1 MQDFFIKGI
10 DFSLSLWYNMYVNKR
25 NEVLIMKYFIY
36 DKIEKKD
43 KEITLHNLT
52 ELIWK
57 FSWSGN
63 EVVQIYKATETEM
76 YFIVKKV

>member
-1 MQDFFIKGI
+1 
-10 DFSLSLWYNMYVNKR
+10 
-25 NEVLIMKYFIY
+25 MKYFIY
-36 DKIEKKD
+36 DKIAKKD
-43 KEITLHNLT
+43 KEITLQELS

-57 FSWSGN
+57 FSWSNN

>member
-1 MQDFFIKGI
+1 VQDFFAKGV
-10 DFSLSLWYNMYVNKR
+10 DFSLSLWYNISVKER
-25 NEVLIMKYFIY
+25 NEVSTMRYFIY

-57 FSWSGN
+57 ISWSGN

>member
-1 MQDFFIKGI
+1 M
-10 DFSLSLWYNMYVNKR
+10 WYNISVKER
-25 NEVLIMKYFIY
+25 NEVLTMKYFIY

-57 FSWSGN
+57 ISWSDN

>member
-1 MQDFFIKGI
+1 
-10 DFSLSLWYNMYVNKR
+10 
-25 NEVLIMKYFIY
+25 MKYFVY
-36 DKIEKKD
+36 DKITKRDE
-43 KEITLHNLT
+43 EITLHNLT

-57 FSWSGN
+57 ISWSGN

>member
-1 MQDFFIKGI
+1 M
-10 DFSLSLWYNMYVNKR
+10 SVRKR
-25 NEVLIMKYFIY
+25 SGVPTMKYFVY
-36 DKIEKKD
+36 DKITKRDE
-43 KEITLHNLT
+43 EITLHNLT

-57 FSWSGN
+57 ISWSGN

>member
-1 MQDFFIKGI
+1 
-10 DFSLSLWYNMYVNKR
+10 
-25 NEVLIMKYFIY
+25 MKYFIY
-36 DKIEKKD
+36 NKRENKD
-43 KEITLHNLT
+43 KEITLHELT

-57 FSWSGN
+57 ISWSGN